1 MKFLRTLLLITIA
14 ALSAQSAD
22 AKLRRSKNEGPVVTT
37 IYAFGVSQNLSD
49 STVYITAIAPING
62 ATLLAHNI
70 LQYRVY
76 YSEQM
81 KNYVEEHFKQNHQ
94 TVAFIYGLN
103 RKKIE
108 KKFLKVQANAKKR
121 TLHTVTI
128 KEIPHDDFHF
138 KVPVMVDENGE
149 F

>member
-14 ALSAQSAD
+14 ALCAQSAD
-22 AKLRRSKNEGPVVTT
+22 AKLRISKKSGPVVTT

-62 ATLLAHNI
+62 ATLLPHNM

-128 KEIPHDDFHF
+128 KEIPYADFHF
-138 KVPVMVDENGE
+138 KVPVVVDQEGE

>member
-1 MKFLRTLLLITIA
+1 MKFLRTILLITIA
-14 ALSAQSAD
+14 ALCAQSAD
-22 AKLRRSKNEGPVVTT
+22 AKLRRSKNEGPIVTT

-62 ATLLAHNI
+62 ATILPHNM

-81 KNYVEEHFKQNHQ
+81 KNYVEEHFHQNHQ
-94 TVAFIYGLN
+94 TVAFFYGLK

-108 KKFLKVQANAKKR
+108 KKFLKVQDLAKKR

-128 KEIPHDDFHF
+128 KEIPHADFHF
-138 KVPVMVDENGE
+138 KVPVIVEQEGE

>member
-14 ALSAQSAD
+14 ALCTQNASAKVRQ
-22 AKLRRSKNEGPVVTT
+22 SKNGAPIVTT
-37 IYAFGVSQNLSD
+37 IYGFGVSQNLSD
-49 STVYITAIAPING
+49 STVYITAIAPISG
-62 ATLLAHNI
+62 ATILPHNM

-76 YSEQM
+76 YSEQL
-81 KNYVEEHFKQNHQ
+81 KKFVEEKYHQTRQ

-128 KEIPHDDFHF
+128 KEIPYADFHF
-138 KVPVMVDENGE
+138 KVPVVVDQEGE